1 MKVAARTTVV
11 AVAVLVFVVG
21 GLYVVG
27 RLNPAPTAPVTTDI
41 LGPENGEQVSDY
53 IARATR
59 SLEGTTSSDSARWAL
74 VSLSGP
80 VSVGAAW
87 DLVGSR
93 PRVMLSQNIFNV
105 PIDRVQTPTV
115 VVPTGNTSESFSA
128 SVQVGAQAV
137 ASRTPGTPR
146 AEQVNEVA
154 ARRLQAS
161 CSCLIG
167 IVVRADLGQLRSIA
181 GEPGVR
187 AVQALPPDALAGL
200 FTVIPLL
207 PSVTTVV
214 GPGPDDGEVP
224 AA

>member
-1 MKVAARTTVV
+1 MNVAARTTVV
-11 AVAVLVFVVG
+11 AVTFLVLVVG
-21 GLYVVG
+21 GLYAVG
-27 RLNPAPTAPVTTDI
+27 RLNPAPTTPVRTDI

-59 SLEGTTSSDSARWAL
+59 SLVGTTPSDSPRWAL
-74 VSLSGP
+74 ASLSAP

-115 VVPTGNTSESFSA
+115 VVPTGNTSESFAA
-128 SVQVGAQAV
+128 SVQAGAQAV
-137 ASRTPGTPR
+137 MSRTPGTPR
-146 AEQVNEVA
+146 AQQVNEVA
-154 ARRLQAS
+154 TRRLQS
-161 CSCLIG
+161 NCSCLIG

-187 AVQALPPDALAGL
+187 AVEALPPDALAGL
-200 FTVIPLL
+200 FTIIPLL
-207 PSVTTVV
+207 TSATTVV

>member
-41 LGPENGEQVSDY
+41 LGSENGEQVSDY

-137 ASRTPGTPR
+137 MSRTPGTPR
-146 AEQVNEVA
+146 AEQVNDVA
-154 ARRLQAS
+154 ARRLRAS

-167 IVVRADLGQLRSIA
+167 IVVRADVGQLRSIA

-207 PSVTTVV
+207 PSATTVV

>member
-1 MKVAARTTVV
+1 MKAVVRTTVV
-11 AVAVLVFVVG
+11 AIAVLVLVVA

-53 IARATR
+53 VERAAG
-59 SLEGTTSSDSARWAL
+59 SLVGSTSPDSARWAL
-74 VSLSGP
+74 VSLSAP
-80 VSVGAAW
+80 VDVGVAW
-87 DLVGSR
+87 DMLGSR

-115 VVPTGNTSESFSA
+115 VVPTGNTRDSFAA

-137 ASRTPGTPR
+137 LSRPPGTPR
-146 AEQVNEVA
+146 AQRVNEVA
-154 ARRLQAS
+154 ARRLRSS

-207 PSVTTVV
+207 PSATTVV

-224 AA
+224 SA